1 MNEYPKTAITKMMD
15 KILPGTVD
23 PESLLPIY
31 NRREGIFR
39 VFSKRLGL
47 RVGSGNETSSV
58 VGYLALCV
66 RVLDNTVREQ
76 DKKIDKLTKIVE
88 HLVEGKVAAKPKP
101 KAKPRAKKKA

>member
-47 RVGSGNETSSV
+47 RVGSGNETASV

-66 RVLDNTVREQ
+66 RLLDKIAREQ
-76 DKKIDKLTKIVE
+76 NEKIEKLTVVVT
-88 HLVEGKVAAKPKP
+88 HLASEKAEVKPKP